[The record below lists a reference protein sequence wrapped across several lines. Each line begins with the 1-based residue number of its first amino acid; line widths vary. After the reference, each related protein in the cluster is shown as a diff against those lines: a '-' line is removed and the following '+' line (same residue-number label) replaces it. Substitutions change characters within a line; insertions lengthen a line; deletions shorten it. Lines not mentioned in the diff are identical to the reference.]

1 MKPYKIRLLALLCCA
16 VLLAGCSALPQG
28 TVQVEELLRAPRLSG
43 DYGEM
48 QTALNEWLGESAQLK
63 YPLNGELLS
72 PFLLSDWDGDGEQDA
87 AILYTTAQT
96 TNVWLAI
103 LQRNAD
109 GQWKVRSA
117 VEGLAD
123 TVESV
128 SFARLQ
134 DSTADQIVVGYA
146 ATQGD
151 EYLAVYA
158 YLDGEVDT
166 LLEQPYSQYLIE
178 DITGTGH
185 EDIVLL
191 RAGDEETPVQI
202 ELLTADRE
210 GNFQQVT
217 VLGLSPDRFT
227 GWASLASGA
236 GADRRH
242 YLVLDGW
249 TGVSGTNLASVL
261 LRFDEET
268 QQMVEAPLISADEL
282 YEASLRNVSSLT
294 SRDLDGDGIVEIPTQ
309 PVLEGVQNLV
319 QSRRIDLIVWMDY
332 TSVRPKKSFG
342 LLDEEY
348 GYYLELPAE
357 WQEDL
362 QLRDGEDAGTI
373 ELWDLAGEQLYMR
386 LRVAS
391 AQANATGWT
400 RLGVLAQQQLQVKMA
415 DDVSQSVS
423 AKGYRLAKAL
433 YIL

>member
-357 WQEDL
+357 WQEL

-373 ELWDLAGEQLYMR
+373 ELWDLAGEQLYMS

-400 RLGVLAQQQLQVKMA
+400 RLGVLAQQQLQVKMDA
-415 DDVSQSVS
+415 DVSESVS